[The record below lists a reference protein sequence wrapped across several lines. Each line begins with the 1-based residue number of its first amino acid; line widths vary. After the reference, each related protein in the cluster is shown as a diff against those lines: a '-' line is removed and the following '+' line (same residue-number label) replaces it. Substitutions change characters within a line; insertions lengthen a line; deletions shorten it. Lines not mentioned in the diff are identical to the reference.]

1 MVNIFCERLNNL
13 RVKNNLSY
21 RQLGKDTGFSAT
33 AIIRW
38 ENGVQIPNIAT
49 LIVFAKYFNVSADWL
64 LGLVD

>member
-1 MVNIFCERLNNL
+1 MTSVFCERLNSL
-13 RVKNNLSY
+13 RTKNKLSY
-21 RQLGKDTGFSAT
+21 RQLGKNTGFSAT

-38 ENGVQIPNIAT
+38 ENGVQIPNIET